1 VIIVAPGD
9 ERPYDED
16 EWRDALVLV
25 EHGMIE
31 LETASGIRTSF
42 VAGDI
47 LWLVGL
53 GVRVLRNRG
62 SIPAVMASI
71 TRR

>member
-1 VIIVAPGD
+1 
-9 ERPYDED
+9 
-16 EWRDALVLV
+16 
-25 EHGMIE
+25 MIE
-31 LETASGIRTSF
+31 LETSSGVCTSF

-53 GVRVLRNRG
+53 EIRLLRNRG
-62 SIPAVMASI
+62 SIPAVMSSI

>member
-1 VIIVAPGD
+1 
-9 ERPYDED
+9 
-16 EWRDALVLV
+16 
-25 EHGMIE
+25 MIE
-31 LETASGIRTSF
+31 LETASGVRTSF
-42 VAGDI
+42 VAGDV

-53 GVRVLRNRG
+53 DVQILRNRG